1 MVVCEC
7 LLVGVVGCV
16 LVMALWLHSQALK
29 AKRQAQDGDKNF
41 KGLFEEIP
49 LACQEVD
56 LGGVIRRVNQKM
68 CDLRGLRSSDI
79 LGKHYADFAAE
90 GEKEKVQDTTRR
102 ELTLQEPLVPSQQ
115 TYVRNNGEVV
125 AVQVHEILLRDPKG
139 AVAGLRS
146 YALDVT
152 ERIRKED
159 EIWQTTE
166 ELRALFQ
173 ALPDVFL
180 RLDTAGVIVDYRGP
194 KPSAF
199 AVGKAL
205 QSLVSPE
212 VGRQIEKA
220 MARVRQ
226 SSALVA
232 IFFLMPRRPPRSSLF
247 PQTTPF
253 R

>member
-1 MVVCEC
+1 MSVLEY
-7 LLVGVVGCV
+7 LSLTALACV
-16 LVMALWLHSQALK
+16 LVMAMWLYSKGLK
-29 AKRQAQDGDKNF
+29 FKRQAQDGEKKF
-41 KGLFEEIP
+41 KDLFEEIP

-56 LGGVIRRVNQKM
+56 LEGMIRRVNQKM
-68 CDLRGLRSSDI
+68 CDLRGLPSSDI
-79 LGKHYADFAAE
+79 VGKHCAHFAAE
-90 GEKEKVQDTTRR
+90 GEKDKVQDKIRR
-102 ELTLQEPLVPSQQ
+102 KLTLQEPLLATQEM
-115 TYVRNNGEVV
+115 YVRRDGARV
-125 AVQVHEILLRDPKG
+125 AVQVHEILTRDTAG
-139 AVAGLRS
+139 GVSGLRS

-152 ERIRKED
+152 ERIRKEE

-180 RLDTAGVIVDYRGP
+180 RLDTAGRIVDYRGP

-199 AVGKAL
+199 LGPVQDAVGKAL

-226 SSALVA
+226 S
-232 IFFLMPRRPPRSSLF
+232 
-247 PQTTPF
+247 
-253 R
+253 